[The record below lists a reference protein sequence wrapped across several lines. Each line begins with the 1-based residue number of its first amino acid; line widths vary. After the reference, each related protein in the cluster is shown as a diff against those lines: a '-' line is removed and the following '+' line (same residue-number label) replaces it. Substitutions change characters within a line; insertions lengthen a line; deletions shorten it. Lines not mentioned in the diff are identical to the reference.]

1 MCLLHHLFLDEEFP
15 NHHLKLVIKNGWS
28 YIKWLVKIL
37 ESPILLTADVARLY
51 HNISHNSGF
60 KTLNN
65 MLQVM
70 EHSAASVLESN
81 YFEFNGNDVKQ
92 ISGTAVAT
100 NFCNVLRVYIY

>member
-1 MCLLHHLFLDEEFP
+1 
-15 NHHLKLVIKNGWS
+15 
-28 YIKWLVKIL
+28 
-37 ESPILLTADVARLY
+37 
-51 HNISHNSGF
+51 
-60 KTLNN
+60 
-65 MLQVM
+65 M